1 MDKTILITGTTSGLG
16 FELAQFYVEKDW
28 NVIGLSRNPSKI
40 NSKNYQHYTV
50 DIGNYNLLKETF
62 IKINS
67 TIDML
72 VNNAA
77 IFEMKSF
84 NETTIEQIDR
94 LIDTNLKGSIYVTK
108 LALNLMKC
116 DSRIFFINSVAG
128 INELENQ
135 SIYCST
141 KHGLTGFAGV
151 LGKELQNRNI
161 KVTSIHPGG
170 INTPLWNE
178 DNQYPCGDVSN
189 AISPKEIANLIDFIY
204 NSKSNIEYK
213 TIKMFPDKEW
223 H

>member
-1 MDKTILITGTTSGLG
+1 MNKTILITGTTSGLG
-16 FELAQFYVEKDW
+16 LEIAHFYLEKKW
-28 NVIGLSRNPSKI
+28 NVIGFARNPATI
-40 NSKNYQHYTV
+40 NSKKYTHFQV
-50 DIGNYNLLKETF
+50 DIGNYNLLKEAF
-62 IKINS
+62 EQ
-67 TIDML
+67 IDHSIDTL
-72 VNNAA
+72 VNNAG
-77 IFEMKSF
+77 IFEMNSF
-84 NETTIEQIDR
+84 EDTSIEQIDR

-116 DSRIFFINSVAG
+116 ESRIFFINSVAG

-178 DNQYPCGDVSN
+178 DNQYPCGDVAN
-189 AISPKEIANLIDFIY
+189 AISPKEIAKLIDFIY
-204 NSKSNIEYK
+204 TSKSNIEYK
-213 TIKMFPDKEW
+213 TIKMFPDREW